1 MAFTEDATGEDL
13 RTGSW
18 YHEGTRWPQE
28 HSTVVTGLT
37 LRLFLRVGLNEQYD
51 DVLMGK
57 SIFEVAVPDCHERIK
72 AAVQATLV
80 RYPCPRTLDNECRLV
95 VP

>member
-1 MAFTEDATGEDL
+1 MLQVREDL

-18 YHEGTRWPQE
+18 NCEGGRWSQA
-28 HSTVVTGLT
+28 HSTVVTWSDAAPV
-37 LRLFLRVGLNEQYD
+37 LRVRLNEQYD